1 MGEKPDSAY
10 WMVGAN
16 TPKSALGA
24 LQQQN
29 GAYDKKRGD
38 DTGPLP
44 TTSWA
49 LAALRDKPFTT
60 FPRTRPPALE
70 AFVFRPQMKSVL
82 PKNDQKYTNT
92 HSVLIRATY
101 TDGAK
106 GTRVNPTACRVHV
119 DNVNKTKPADIGRY
133 GLHLQLKNVPDGVHT
148 YRLEIVDH
156 AGNVKK
162 VERRFTVATVS
173 YTHLRAHETRHDLVC
188 RLL

>member
-10 WMVGAN
+10 WTKGAN
-16 TPKSALGA
+16 TPKFALGA

-49 LAALRDKPFTT
+49 LAALRSKPFTT
-60 FPRTRPPALE
+60 FPRTRPPALK

-82 PKNDQKYTNT
+82 PKNGQKYTNT

-101 TDGAK
+101 ADGTK
-106 GTRVNPTACRVHV
+106 GTGVNLSLIHISEPTRLGMISYAVFC
-119 DNVNKTKPADIGRY
+119 
-133 GLHLQLKNVPDGVHT
+133 LK
-148 YRLEIVDH
+148 
-156 AGNVKK
+156 KK
-162 VERRFTVATVS
+162 KKKKK
-173 YTHLRAHETRHDLVC
+173 
-188 RLL
+188 